1 MPVKTLIAP
10 SILSVDFN
18 NLQQSIDIV
27 NRSEA
32 DWLHLDVM
40 DGVFVPNLSFGFP
53 VIESVAKAT
62 QKPMDAH
69 LMVIEPDKYI
79 DRLRDLGVSRITV
92 HYEACPHLHRTVQA
106 IKKAGM
112 KAGVSLNPHTP
123 VALLEEIIND
133 LDLVLIMSVNPGY
146 GGQSFIENSCP
157 KIEKLRQL
165 IDTKEASALI
175 QVDGG
180 VNFETGRRLVDSGA
194 NVLVAGSFVF
204 SAKDPIDTINKL
216 KQL

>member
-1 MPVKTLIAP
+1 MKTLIAP

-53 VIESVAKAT
+53 VIESIAKTT

-69 LMVIEPDKYI
+69 LMVIGPDKYI
-79 DRLRDLGVSRITV
+79 DRLRDLGVNRITV
-92 HYEACPHLHRTVQA
+92 HYEACQHLHRTVQA
-106 IKKAGM
+106 IQKAGM

-123 VALLEEIIND
+123 VALLEEIINE

-157 KIEKLRQL
+157 KIETLRQL
-165 IDTKEASALI
+165 INTKKASALI

>member
-1 MPVKTLIAP
+1 MNTLIAP

-18 NLQQSIDIV
+18 NLQKSIDIV
-27 NRSEA
+27 NHSEA

-53 VIESVAKAT
+53 IIESVAKTT

-79 DRLRDLGVSRITV
+79 NRLRDLGVSRMTV
-92 HYEACPHLHRTVQA
+92 HYEACPHLHRTIQA
-106 IKKAGM
+106 IQKAGM

-123 VALLEEIIND
+123 VALLEDVIDN
-133 LDLVLIMSVNPGY
+133 LDLILIMSVNPGY
-146 GGQSFIENSCP
+146 GGQTFIEHSCP
-157 KIEKLRQL
+157 KIEALRSM
-165 IDTKEASALI
+165 IDTKKASALI

-180 VNFETGRRLVDSGA
+180 VNFETGRRLVDSGV

-204 SAKDPIDTINKL
+204 SSTDPVDTINKL
-216 KQL
+216 KLL

>member
-1 MPVKTLIAP
+1 MNTLLSP
-10 SILSVDFN
+10 SILSVDFT

-53 VIESVAKAT
+53 IIESVAKTT

-79 DRLRDLGVSRITV
+79 NRLRDLGVSRLTV
-92 HYEACPHLHRTVQA
+92 HYEACPHLHRTIQA
-106 IKKAGM
+106 IQKAGM

-123 VALLEEIIND
+123 VSLLTDVIND

-146 GGQSFIENSCP
+146 GGQTFIANSCP
-157 KIEKLRQL
+157 KIAKLKAMIEAQH
-165 IDTKEASALI
+165 ASALI

-204 SAKDPIDTINKL
+204 SANDPVDTINKL

>member
-1 MPVKTLIAP
+1 VNTLIAP

-18 NLQQSIDIV
+18 NLQKSIDIV
-27 NRSEA
+27 NHSEA

-53 VIESVAKAT
+53 IIESVAKTT

-79 DRLRDLGVSRITV
+79 NRLRDLGVSRMTV
-92 HYEACPHLHRTVQA
+92 HYEACPHLHRTIQA
-106 IKKAGM
+106 IQKAGM

-123 VALLEEIIND
+123 VALLEDVIDN
-133 LDLVLIMSVNPGY
+133 LDLILIMSVNPGY
-146 GGQSFIENSCP
+146 GGQTFIEHSCP
-157 KIEKLRQL
+157 KIEALRSM
-165 IDTKEASALI
+165 IDTKKASALI

-180 VNFETGRRLVDSGA
+180 VNFETGRRLVDSGV

-204 SAKDPIDTINKL
+204 SSTDPVDTINKL
-216 KQL
+216 KLL

>member
-1 MPVKTLIAP
+1 MKTLIAP
-10 SILSVDFN
+10 SILSVDFS

-53 VIESVAKAT
+53 VIESAAKTT

-165 IDTKEASALI
+165 IDAKKSSALI

-180 VNFETGRRLVDSGA
+180 VNFETGRRLIDSGA

-204 SAKDPIDTINKL
+204 SAKDPIDAINKL
-216 KQL
+216 KEL

>member
-1 MPVKTLIAP
+1 MKTLIAP

-27 NRSEA
+27 NHSEA

-53 VIESVAKAT
+53 IIESVAKT
-62 QKPMDAH
+62 TKKPMDAH

-79 DRLRDLGVSRITV
+79 DRLRDLGVSRVTV

-112 KAGVSLNPHTP
+112 NAGVSLNPHTP
-123 VALLEEIIND
+123 IAVLEEIINE

-165 IDTKEASALI
+165 IDSKKASALI

>member
-1 MPVKTLIAP
+1 MKTLIAP

-53 VIESVAKAT
+53 VIESVAKIT

-123 VALLEEIIND
+123 VTLLEEIIDD

-165 IDTKEASALI
+165 IDTKRASALI

-194 NVLVAGSFVF
+194 HVLVAGSFVF

>member
-1 MPVKTLIAP
+1 MNTIIAP

-18 NLQQSIDIV
+18 NLQHSIDIV
-27 NRSEA
+27 NNSEA

-53 VIESVAKAT
+53 VIESVAKT
-62 QKPMDAH
+62 TKKPMDAH

-79 DRLRDLGVSRITV
+79 ERLSKLGVSRMTV

-123 VALLEEIIND
+123 VSLLEEIIND

-146 GGQSFIENSCP
+146 GGQTFIENSCP
-157 KIEKLRQL
+157 KIAKLKAL
-165 IDTKEASALI
+165 IDTKKASALI

-180 VNFETGRRLVDSGA
+180 VNFETGKRLIDSGA
-194 NVLVAGSFVF
+194 NVLVTGSFVF
-204 SAKDPIDTINKL
+204 SATDPVDTINKL
-216 KQL
+216 KLL

>member
-1 MPVKTLIAP
+1 MKTLIAP

-27 NRSEA
+27 NHSEA

-53 VIESVAKAT
+53 VIESVAKTT

-79 DRLRDLGVSRITV
+79 DRLSDLGVSRVTV

-123 VALLEEIIND
+123 IAVLEEIINE

-165 IDTKEASALI
+165 IDSKKASTLI

>member
-1 MPVKTLIAP
+1 MKTLIAP

-53 VIESVAKAT
+53 VIESIAKTT

-79 DRLRDLGVSRITV
+79 DRLRDLGVNRITV

-106 IKKAGM
+106 IQKAGM

-123 VALLEEIIND
+123 VALLEEIINE

-157 KIEKLRQL
+157 KIETLRQL
-165 IDTKEASALI
+165 INTKKASALI

>member
-1 MPVKTLIAP
+1 VNTLIAP

-18 NLQQSIDIV
+18 NLQKSIDIV
-27 NRSEA
+27 NHSEA

-53 VIESVAKAT
+53 IIESVAKTT

-79 DRLRDLGVSRITV
+79 NRLRDLGVSRMTV
-92 HYEACPHLHRTVQA
+92 HYEACPHLHRTIQA
-106 IKKAGM
+106 IQKAGM

-123 VALLEEIIND
+123 VALLEDVIDD
-133 LDLVLIMSVNPGY
+133 LDLILIMSVNPGY
-146 GGQSFIENSCP
+146 GGQTFIEHSCP
-157 KIEKLRQL
+157 KIEALRSM
-165 IDTKEASALI
+165 IDTKKASALI

-180 VNFETGRRLVDSGA
+180 VNFETGRRLVDSGV

-204 SAKDPIDTINKL
+204 SSTDPVDTINKL
-216 KQL
+216 KLL

>member
-1 MPVKTLIAP
+1 MKTLIAP

-53 VIESVAKAT
+53 VIDSVAKTT

-79 DRLRDLGVSRITV
+79 DRLRKLGVSRVTV

-165 IDTKEASALI
+165 IDTKKASALI

-180 VNFETGRRLVDSGA
+180 VNFETGRRLIDSGA

-216 KQL
+216 KKL

>member
-1 MPVKTLIAP
+1 MKTLIAP

-53 VIESVAKAT
+53 VIESVAKIT

-123 VALLEEIIND
+123 VALLEEIINE

-157 KIEKLRQL
+157 KIETLSQL
-165 IDTKEASALI
+165 IDTKKASALI

-216 KQL
+216 KEL

>member
-1 MPVKTLIAP
+1 MKTLIAP

-53 VIESVAKAT
+53 VIESVAKTT

-123 VALLEEIIND
+123 VALLEEIINE

-157 KIEKLRQL
+157 KIETLSQL
-165 IDTKEASALI
+165 IDTKKASALI

-216 KQL
+216 KEL